1 MLLRE
6 RERGGVSA
14 TFIQILKA
22 VVLLGDIAL
31 DKSVPT
37 PLHLRSYLRYINHYY
52 ILLFISS
59 E

>member
-1 MLLRE
+1 MA
-6 RERGGVSA
+6 A
-14 TFIQILKA
+14 TFIQVLKV
-22 VVLLGDIAL
+22 VVLLGDVAL